1 MRLAFNFSSRKEHE
15 IYVEPKHNDIHFHLE
30 AGDSVYVGNSFDA
43 TVVVRSESEE
53 TREILVNLTAIMSF
67 YTGVSAKK
75 LKSYK
80 LKFPL
85 KSQEGKK
92 KKKRVSCSCHCFSSI
107 FRLAAQNHIN
117 EFCPEMLK

>member
-92 KKKRVSCSCHCFSSI
+92 KKKEFPVHVTVSPAFS
-107 FRLAAQNHIN
+107 AW
-117 EFCPEMLK
+117 PLKITSTSFAPKC